1 VTVHEFEIEH
11 THYDEP
17 LSEKESAE
25 HWGPEL
31 VVLTSVGVDIGSST
45 SHLILSRLGLR
56 RSGRSLASRFAVVT
70 REITYRSPVLLTP
83 YSAPHSIDAAALE
96 RFLAA
101 SYCEAGIEPS
111 GVDTGALIVTG
122 EATRKENARAI
133 AELFAAESGKF
144 VCATAG
150 HKLEAVLAA
159 HGSGAV
165 DETRREHKTILN
177 VDVGG
182 GTVKCAVVHGGTV
195 RDVAAINVGA
205 RLVAFDRHGVLTRLE
220 PSLAP
225 VLRHLNLDLRVGDT
239 LTYEA
244 AERISAALAD
254 ALFEVL
260 ERRPLSALADALML
274 TPPLGT
280 PLRFDVVMFTGGV
293 AEYIYGRQQATFGD
307 LGLTLAHRI
316 RERAARSPEF
326 GRIGEPRHKLHATV
340 IGASQHTVQ
349 LSGSTIYCSRPDL
362 LPLRNLPVV
371 APAFSRK
378 RFTADAIADA
388 IRRTLDHFELCDG
401 DRPFALAVR
410 WAVEP
415 SYDHLR
421 EFADGLRVAIPEA
434 LERGTLALVFDTDLA
449 HSIGR
454 LLVGELGVRGDLV
467 CLDEVEL
474 KAFDTIDIGAP
485 LGRARAVPVVIKS
498 MVFA

>member
-1 VTVHEFEIEH
+1 MHDFEIEH

-17 LSEKESAE
+17 LSEEASAE
-25 HWGPEL
+25 RWGPEL
-31 VVLTSVGVDIGSST
+31 VVLTSVGVDIGTST
-45 SHLILSRLGLR
+45 SHLVFSRLGLR

-70 REITYRSPVLLTP
+70 REITYRSPILLTP
-83 YSAPHSIDAAALE
+83 YSAPHVIDAAALR
-96 RFLAA
+96 RFFGA
-101 SYCEAGIEPS
+101 SYHEAGIAPAAT
-111 GVDTGALIVTG
+111 DTGALIVTG
-122 EATRKENARAI
+122 EAMRKENARAI

-165 DETRREHKTILN
+165 EASRREHETILN

-182 GTVKCAVVHGGTV
+182 GTAKFAVVHGGVV

-205 RLVAFDRHGVLTRLE
+205 RLVAVDGRGVVTRLE

-225 VLRHLNLDLRVGDT
+225 VLQHVALDLHVGDS
-239 LTYEA
+239 LELHVF
-244 AERISAALAD
+244 ERISAALAA

-260 ERRPLSALADALML
+260 ERRPLSPLADALML

-280 PLRFDVVMFTGGV
+280 PLRFDVATFTGGV
-293 AEYIYGRQQATFGD
+293 AEYVYGRQGAAFGD
-307 LGLTLAHRI
+307 LGPLLGRRI
-316 RERAARSPEF
+316 RDRAEQSPEI
-326 GRIGEPRHKLHATV
+326 GRLAEPRHTLHATV

-362 LPLRNLPVV
+362 LPLVNLPVV
-371 APAFSRK
+371 SPPFSRK
-378 RFTADAIADA
+378 RFSADAICDA
-388 IRRTLDHFELCDG
+388 IRRTLDHFEIHDG
-401 DRPFALAVR
+401 ERPFALAVR
-410 WAVEP
+410 WIAEP
-415 SYDHLR
+415 SYEHLR
-421 EFADGLRVAIPEA
+421 EFADGLRAAVPAT

-449 HSIGR
+449 QSVGR
-454 LLVGELGVRGDLV
+454 LLVDELAVRGDLV

-474 KAFDTIDIGAP
+474 KPFETVDIGAP
-485 LGRARAVPVVIKS
+485 IGRARAVPVMIKS